1 MKGLFICKLNLDL
14 NVSFIYIELTL
25 EQHVFELRG
34 STYKRIFSINTVNVF
49 SLSYDYL
56 NILISL
62 TYFIVRI
69 QYIIHI
75 T

>member
-1 MKGLFICKLNLDL
+1 M
-14 NVSFIYIELTL
+14 NVLKSSTKYWQTVSTL